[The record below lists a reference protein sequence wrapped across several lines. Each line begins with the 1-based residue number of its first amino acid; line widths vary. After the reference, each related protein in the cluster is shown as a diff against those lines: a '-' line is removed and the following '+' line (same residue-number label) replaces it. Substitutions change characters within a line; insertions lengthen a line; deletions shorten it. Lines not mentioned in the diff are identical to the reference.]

1 MLHPVA
7 KVEAAPLCPP
17 TWIVSIHFFV
27 LLLSIAL
34 FALECP
40 QSKQAI
46 DCETNVPMRK
56 GVSMGQVRL
65 LSGVRERRS
74 SRRTSLRNRLVAGL
88 VSANARLIAFVCFI
102 LLVALLGG
110 SSRSDVPGLVVL
122 RPLSLLFCSYALL
135 VASREQLLSTR
146 GPLLLI
152 GSLMV
157 LALLQLVPLPPD
169 LWTSLPGR
177 ELVVVATGLVKSGD
191 AWLPLSFDPSRT
203 WNAFFALFVPLAGIF
218 LVAAQGFSLQRR
230 VLLSLAGIGVL
241 GALLGFLQAIGGG
254 GLYIYEITH
263 RGYPVGLFANKN
275 HQAILLLWLML
286 AASFFAATVDP
297 KHRSAK
303 AAVGSALVVIAVL
316 FPLLILTGSRAGL
329 LLCVPAMA
337 GCGWLLLL
345 APATRALL
353 KRGGRRAKL
362 LFAGLV
368 AVAVGLIAFVFT
380 ALALSSRQSALSR
393 LFELSAG
400 EDLRALYFERFLE
413 MARDYLPFGSGL
425 GSFEAAFNMYEPVEH
440 LTPQY
445 MNLAHNDPVQLVIEG
460 GVLGAAIM
468 IVGLLWL
475 GRAGWRV
482 WRSQGTT
489 GPAAT
494 VFYCGSIALWL
505 TASLVDYPLRT
516 PLGATM
522 FAALTAQLAI
532 LSTRG
537 HSNTAAVDGRG

>member
-1 MLHPVA
+1 MSANLDCQHP
-7 KVEAAPLCPP
+7 
-17 TWIVSIHFFV
+17 IFV
-27 LLLSIAL
+27 LLLSIAV
-34 FALECP
+34 FALGCP
-40 QSKQAI
+40 RDRSRRLTARLMSL
-46 DCETNVPMRK
+46 CK

-74 SRRTSLRNRLVAGL
+74 SRRTSLRNRLVMAL
-88 VSANARLIAFVCFI
+88 VSARARLITFVGFV

-110 SSRSDVPGLVVL
+110 SSRPDVPGLAVL
-122 RPLSLLFCSYALL
+122 RPLAVVLCLYGLLL
-135 VASREQLLSTR
+135 ASREQLFSIR

-169 LWTSLPGR
+169 LWTYLPGR
-177 ELVVVATGLVKSGD
+177 ELVVGATGLLKSGD
-191 AWLPLSFDPSRT
+191 VWRPLSFHPSRT
-203 WNAFFALFVPLAGIF
+203 WNAFFALFVPLAGVC
-218 LVAAQGFSLQRR
+218 LVAAQEFSRQRR

-275 HQAILLLWLML
+275 HQAILLLWVML
-286 AASFFAATVDP
+286 AASFFAATADP

-303 AAVGSALVVIAVL
+303 AATGSALAVIAVL

-337 GCGWLLLL
+337 GCSWLLLL
-345 APATRALL
+345 APATRAFLR
-353 KRGGRRAKL
+353 RGGRRAKL

-368 AVAVGLIAFVFT
+368 GVAVGLIAFVFT

-393 LFELSAG
+393 LFDLSAA
-400 EDLRALYFERFLE
+400 EDLRALYFERFLA

-425 GSFEAAFNMYEPVEH
+425 GSFEAAFNMYEPAEH

-468 IVGLLWL
+468 IAGLLWL

-537 HSNTAAVDGRG
+537 HSKTAAVDGRG